1 MYAISIQLA
10 EEKFKF
16 SHIKQENER
25 LLEICGKLDANFE
38 GHKGKVDAFLS
49 PSDARASKFQ
59 DFEASMIEIESSYN
73 YKIGELDKKFNNLMD
88 GAEKTIFAL
97 KEKVTIFESKFK
109 ELIGSGKLMK
119 SFLSV

>member
-88 GAEKTIFAL
+88 GVNGDGHAAL
-97 KEKVTIFESKFK
+97 SRYHACCCFNSNSICMF
-109 ELIGSGKLMK
+109 II
-119 SFLSV
+119 